1 MGWLKKNSPLDD
13 LDDSQ
18 PQPAARPV
26 AAKPA
31 AAKPAAKAAA
41 KPAAKPSAKS
51 GFGIEK
57 AIELMRN
64 LPDDNESLVV
74 AVVRTTLES
83 ANVSVEAIIDDAELK
98 QARIENRVDSLKKEI
113 KDYEEEI
120 AARKEEIGRLDADN
134 RETAEVR
141 KKLELSLMPAASDTP
156 APSKPVRKTEPMGL
170 NVQKTGSHALV
181 APKAGSLPGVKP
193 S

>member
-1 MGWLKKNSPLDD
+1 MGWFDKKNTDLDD

-18 PQPAARPV
+18 PQATARAV

-31 AAKPAAKAAA
+31 AAKPAAKKAAVKAAA

-98 QARIENRVDSLKKEI
+98 QARIENRVDSL
-113 KDYEEEI
+113 
-120 AARKEEIGRLDADN
+120 
-134 RETAEVR
+134 
-141 KKLELSLMPAASDTP
+141 
-156 APSKPVRKTEPMGL
+156 
-170 NVQKTGSHALV
+170 
-181 APKAGSLPGVKP
+181 
-193 S
+193 